1 MALQCVDIYINESHW
16 DGLGG
21 GGGVPFWLPKKALT
35 FKGPVA
41 QQTSV
46 YGTGM
51 HKIPPNLKHA
61 FCHCFTDPSAN
72 LKSSLHNPYRG
83 RSAVD
88 S

>member
-1 MALQCVDIYINESHW
+1 VLTYTSKVFGWASGGWSRTILAL
-16 DGLGG
+16 
-21 GGGVPFWLPKKALT
+21 PPPKALT

-46 YGTGM
+46 YGIGM
-51 HKIPPNLKHA
+51 HKIPPNLIHTL
-61 FCHCFTDPSAN
+61 CHSFMGPSAN

-83 RSAVD
+83 HSAVD